1 MFKVE
6 RLNPLTHETALTFIS
21 DTSKTPCLG
30 HFLKT

>member
-6 RLNPLTHETALTFIS
+6 RLKPLTRETALTFIS
-21 DTSKTPCLG
+21 DTVTPCLG